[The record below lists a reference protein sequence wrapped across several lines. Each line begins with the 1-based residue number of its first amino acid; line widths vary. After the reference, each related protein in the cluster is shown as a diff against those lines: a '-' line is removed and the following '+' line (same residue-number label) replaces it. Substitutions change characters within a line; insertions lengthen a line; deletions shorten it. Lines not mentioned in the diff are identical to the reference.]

1 MFGATF
7 GIFYCLG
14 WCRATVWQFSS
25 MLCGFG
31 RHLWAACRGAMHASD
46 VRLSGQLHG
55 FFRCDFGYLRHIL
68 GHLQVFS
75 VISMA
80 QVAICAPFKQ
90 CSVILGKIKEHCLQW
105 PLFRHVA
112 FWGNIQAF
120 SVIFGSQLPPFG
132 HSSKLSSL
140 FLFWAILGSLRE
152 FGVANGAV
160 Q

>member
-46 VRLSGQLHG
+46 VRLSGRLHG

-80 QVAICAPFKQ
+80 QVAIYAPFKQ

-105 PLFRHVA
+105 PLFRHVHSGILRD
-112 FWGNIQAF
+112 FWESTATLWTFLKTLFTVFALGN
-120 SVIFGSQLPPFG
+120 S
-132 HSSKLSSL
+132 
-140 FLFWAILGSLRE
+140 W
-152 FGVANGAV
+152 
-160 Q
+160 